1 MKSSKMALSVLN
13 SVLGILIMVLILFVT
28 LKAGEAAYNLGYRVF
43 TEPSVDKEPGKDVTV
58 RIQKGISATELG
70 SLLEENGLVDNGVL
84 FSIQLYLSS
93 FDDKLKS
100 GDYVLNTSQT
110 AEEMIQILAGE
121 ETEEAEE

>member
-58 RIQKGISATELG
+58 RIQKEISATELG
-70 SLLEENGLVDNGVL
+70 SLLEEKGLVDNGVL

>member
-70 SLLEENGLVDNGVL
+70 SLLEEKGLVDNGVL

>member
-1 MKSSKMALSVLN
+1 M
-13 SVLGILIMVLILFVT
+13 
-28 LKAGEAAYNLGYRVF
+28 
-43 TEPSVDKEPGKDVTV
+43 TV

-70 SLLEENGLVDNGVL
+70 SLLEEKGLVDNGVL

>member
-58 RIQKGISATELG
+58 RKGISATELG
-70 SLLEENGLVDNGVL
+70 SLLEEKGLVDNGVL

>member
-28 LKAGEAAYNLGYRVF
+28 LEAGEAAYNLGYRVF

-70 SLLEENGLVDNGVL
+70 SLLEEKGLVDNGVL